1 MELAKKNELF
11 LETKRSLNLKEII
24 DLNKHFSSERINIM
38 INSLKI
44 LEFTFFNFNVKI
56 ASSFGLEDVVIIHL
70 ACMIFKKPKV
80 FFLDTG
86 RLHYE
91 TYQVIDKIQKKYSI
105 ELEIYFPDSNDV
117 ERLVKEKGLF
127 SFYESIENRKEC
139 CYIRKV
145 KPLQRAIKNID
156 GWITGLR
163 QEQGI
168 TRKNIMPFELDIENG
183 NIIKINPLF
192 NWSVQSIWTFIKLYK
207 IPYNSLHDK
216 NFLSIGCEPCT
227 RAIKPGEDI
236 RSGRW
241 WWESPEHKECGLHKR

>member
-1 MELAKKNELF
+1 MELAKKNDSF
-11 LETKRSLNLKEII
+11 LESKRNFNLKEII
-24 DLNKHFSSERINIM
+24 DLNKKFTKEKYNLM
-38 INSLKI
+38 LNSLQI
-44 LEFTFFNFNVKI
+44 LEFAFSNLNVKI

-70 ACMIFKKPKV
+70 ATMISKKPKV

-86 RLHYE
+86 RLHSE

-105 ELEIYFPDSNDV
+105 DLEIYFPDLYDV
-117 ERLVKEKGLF
+117 EKLVKEKGFF

-145 KPLQRAIKNID
+145 KPLQRALKNIE

-183 NIIKINPLF
+183 NLIKINPLF
-192 NWSVQSIWTFIKLYK
+192 NWGLESIWTFIKIYK

-216 NFLSIGCEPCT
+216 NFPSIGCEPCT

-241 WWESPEHKECGLHKR
+241 WWESPEHKECGLHKK